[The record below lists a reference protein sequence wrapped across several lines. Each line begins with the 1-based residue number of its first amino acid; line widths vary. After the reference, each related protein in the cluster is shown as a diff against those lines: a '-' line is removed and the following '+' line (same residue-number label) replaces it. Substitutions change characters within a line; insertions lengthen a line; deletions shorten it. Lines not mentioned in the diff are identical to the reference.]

1 MEREKTL
8 WECRSAKSRMHTS
21 MNKSPY
27 YFLTPSV
34 VLLYLWNRGDSH
46 DPLQLAQDVHTC
58 MLTCNIHIYA
68 YFKCSILPL
77 VWPVCLRE
85 CGNTR
90 IVEQIVATAWE
101 VCMQLAICES
111 REHTLFLHNH
121 GWASWHCWRSSP
133 ALGARQPPQS
143 RWQQQSKLC
152 TLKCCLPN
160 RRELKQ
166 LRENLPAVF
175 RTLALAALDKV

>member
-1 MEREKTL
+1 MTHCSWPK
-8 WECRSAKSRMHTS
+8 M
-21 MNKSPY
+21 Y
-27 YFLTPSV
+27 TPACWHVIFTYTPISNAAYCHLCGLFVWGSV
-34 VLLYLWNRGDSH
+34 EI
-46 DPLQLAQDVHTC
+46 Q
-58 MLTCNIHIYA
+58 
-68 YFKCSILPL
+68 K
-77 VWPVCLRE
+77 
-85 CGNTR
+85 

-111 REHTLFLHNH
+111 RAHPLFLHNH

-133 ALGARQPPQS
+133 ALGARQPPQW

-152 TLKCCLPN
+152 TLKCCLHN

-166 LRENLPAVF
+166 LRENMPAVC